1 MQYCIGFGV
10 GSFNVLG
17 TAPPEVQLGPVHFHE
32 VMSESALSTFNIKFS
47 PIQTGLLEEITGTL
61 GIGGSTRVIS
71 VVPTKHSLPN
81 AAIFISV

>member
-10 GSFNVLG
+10 GFFNVLG
-17 TAPPEVQLGPVHFHE
+17 TTPPEHSGPVHFQE
-32 VMSESALSTFNIKFS
+32 FISASALSTFRTRLS
-47 PIQTGLLEEITGTL
+47 PIQTGLLEEITGTF